1 MARRLAA
8 ARLIVASHNAG
19 KAREIAALLRPLGIE
34 AVGAATLGLAEP
46 EETGDTFGANA
57 ALKARAAAAAS
68 GEPALA
74 DDSGLVVPALD
85 GAPGIYSA
93 RWAGPGKDFRVAM
106 TRIETEL
113 AARGCEPVGAAA
125 YFVCAL
131 SLGWP
136 DDHCETVEGRVDG
149 TLAFPPPRP
158 TRLRLRPDLRSRRP
172 RAHLRRDGAGR
183 EAAADPQGAG
193 LRATGGGP
201 KAGPVVIG
209 EPEPS
214 SPGAPQALALYVHWP
229 FCLSKCPYCDFN
241 SHVRESVDQARWR
254 GALLR
259 ELDHF
264 SALLP
269 GAQVTSMF
277 FGGGTPSLMPPET
290 AGAVID
296 RAVARWTLAADAE
309 ITLEANPTSTEAA
322 RLEDFRAA
330 GVNRVSLGVQALD
343 DRALTFLGRGH
354 DATEARRAVALAQS
368 IMPRSSFD
376 LIYARPGQTVDAW
389 RAELAEAL
397 AFADDHLSLYQ
408 LTIEKGTPFWRLER
422 DGALALPDDD
432 TARALYDLT
441 QEMTAAAG
449 FAAYEVSNHERG
461 GNASRHNLAYWR
473 YDDYVGI
480 GPGAHGRF
488 APAGCGRQAVR
499 QHAGP
504 ETWLAAVEGAGH
516 GTAETRSLDADE
528 QAREMLMMG
537 LRLAEGV
544 SEARLRA
551 RTGCDPD
558 RVIDRAGLARLID
571 AGYLERRDGKLT
583 RDRRRPAAPQQPVG
597 RASRLSGGR
606 G

>member
-1 MARRLAA
+1 MRRA
-8 ARLIVASHNAG
+8 
-19 KAREIAALLRPLGIE
+19 
-34 AVGAATLGLAEP
+34 
-46 EETGDTFGANA
+46 GAN
-57 ALKARAAAAAS
+57 LS
-68 GEPALA
+68 
-74 DDSGLVVPALD
+74 
-85 GAPGIYSA
+85 
-93 RWAGPGKDFRVAM
+93 
-106 TRIETEL
+106 
-113 AARGCEPVGAAA
+113 GAAA

-131 SLGWP
+131 ALGWP
-136 DDHCETVEGRVDG
+136 DGHCETVEGRVDG
-149 TLAFPPPRP
+149 TLAFPPRGRHGFGYDPIFV
-158 TRLRLRPDLRSRRP
+158 PDGHARS
-172 RAHLRRDGAGR
+172 LRRDGAGG

-193 LRATGGGP
+193 LRATGGGLT
-201 KAGPVVIG
+201 AGPVVIG

-269 GAQVTSMF
+269 EAQITSMF

-290 AGAVID
+290 AAAVID
-296 RAVARWTLAADAE
+296 RAARWSLAADAE

-322 RLEDFRAA
+322 RLEDFRVA

-354 DATEARRAVALAQS
+354 DAAEARRAVAMARS

-408 LTIEKGTPFWRLER
+408 LTVEKGTPFWRLER
-422 DGALALPDDD
+422 DGAFALPDDD

-449 FAAYEVSNHERG
+449 FAGYEVSNHERG

-504 ETWLAAVEGAGH
+504 ESWLAAVEGAGH
-516 GTAETRSLDADE
+516 GTAETRSLDTDE

-544 SEARLRA
+544 SETRLRA

-558 RVIDRAGLARLID
+558 RVIDRAGLARLMD
-571 AGYLERRDGKLT
+571 AGYLERRDGRLT
-583 RDRRRPAAPQQPVG
+583 ATAAGRPLLNSLLAELLA
-597 RASRLSGGR
+597 
-606 G
+606 

>member
-34 AVGAATLGLAEP
+34 AVGAAALGLAEP

-106 TRIETEL
+106 ERIETEL
-113 AARGCEPVGAAA
+113 AARGSQTCWRCRLFRLCARSRLAGRSLRGRRGARGWDTR
-125 YFVCAL
+125 L
-131 SLGWP
+131 S
-136 DDHCETVEGRVDG
+136 
-149 TLAFPPPRP
+149 APRP
-158 TRLRLRPDLRSRRP
+158 TRLRLRPDLRSRWP
-172 RAHLRRDGAGR
+172 RAQLRRDGAGG

-193 LRATGGGP
+193 LRATGGGLT
-201 KAGPVVIG
+201 AGPVVIG

-269 GAQVTSMF
+269 EAQVTSMF

-290 AGAVID
+290 AAAVID
-296 RAVARWTLAADAE
+296 RAARWSLAADAE

-354 DATEARRAVALAQS
+354 DAAEARRAVAMAQS

-408 LTIEKGTPFWRLER
+408 LTVEKGTPFWRLER
-422 DGALALPDDD
+422 DGAFALPDDD
-432 TARALYDLT
+432 TARAST
-441 QEMTAAAG
+441 T
-449 FAAYEVSNHERG
+449 
-461 GNASRHNLAYWR
+461 
-473 YDDYVGI
+473 
-480 GPGAHGRF
+480 
-488 APAGCGRQAVR
+488 
-499 QHAGP
+499 
-504 ETWLAAVEGAGH
+504 
-516 GTAETRSLDADE
+516 
-528 QAREMLMMG
+528 
-537 LRLAEGV
+537 
-544 SEARLRA
+544 
-551 RTGCDPD
+551 
-558 RVIDRAGLARLID
+558 
-571 AGYLERRDGKLT
+571 
-583 RDRRRPAAPQQPVG
+583 
-597 RASRLSGGR
+597 
-606 G
+606 